1 MSAALFGLLER
12 VHGHLA
18 VLAVALLLHPVI
30 TLTTRRLLTRWT
42 VRSAELAA
50 LLLGASFGLGWF
62 VYPEYRGFVKP
73 TLLAEAP
80 RVAAAFETKEHLAFC
95 AAALAVAGAVTLR
108 RAGATDAG
116 RSTARALLLAAWICA
131 VTTGGLG
138 IFVASIAQP
147 GW

>member
-42 VRSAELAA
+42 VRSAELGA

-62 VYPEYRGFVKP
+62 IYPDYRGLVKP
-73 TLLAEAP
+73 TLLSEAP

-95 AAALAVAGAVTLR
+95 AASLALAGAVALR
-108 RAGATDAG
+108 RAGRTPQG
-116 RSTARALLLAAWICA
+116 RTVARSLLLAAFLCA
-131 VTTGGLG
+131 ATTGALG